1 MCCGCS
7 TVPFNDDIRSGAV
20 LVHCEVNELKEE
32 NVGKFAAF
40 GKDRA
45 LNKMRERGG
54 RRLVSVGENCVISSL
69 CVVTSV
75 KWCSLSCC

>member
-1 MCCGCS
+1 M
-7 TVPFNDDIRSGAV
+7 
-20 LVHCEVNELKEE
+20 
-32 NVGKFAAF
+32 GKFAAF

-75 KWCSLSCC
+75 KWCSLSCCWIAPFIRQLCLLLSSVSE